1 MNRAPWSACWDTSMI
16 KVIAFIDRSAY
27 AKSVCEYAV
36 WIAGTVNGSVDLI
49 HVLGRRDESET
60 PVDLSGSIGLGA
72 RTALLEELAEL
83 DGQTARLKHKHARA
97 ILEDAKEIIQKAGI
111 SKVSTLLRNDGI
123 VETVQA
129 FEKDAGLIIIG
140 KRGQN
145 TESDES
151 HLGSNFERV
160 VRASHRPILVA
171 SRDFHPIK
179 RILIA
184 YDGGVSAMKAVT
196 YLAGN
201 PVFNNLECRLL
212 SVTEPSSRA
221 KKQLESAAVL
231 LRDAGYAVETTIQAG
246 QAEAVICEKIK
257 TDNIDLLLMGAYGH
271 SRIRNLIIGSTTTAM
286 IRSCKIPVLLFR

>member
-1 MNRAPWSACWDTSMI
+1 MI
-16 KVIAFIDRSAY
+16 KLIAFVDRSIY
-27 AKSVCEYAV
+27 AKSVCDHAA

-49 HVLGRRDESET
+49 HVLGRRNESEA

-83 DGQTARLKHKHARA
+83 DGQMARLKHKHARA

-111 SKVSTLLRNDGI
+111 NQVCTLLRNDGI

-129 FEKDAGLIIIG
+129 FEKDAGLIVIG

-171 SRDFHPIK
+171 SRDFNPIK
-179 RILIA
+179 RVLIA
-184 YDGGVSAMKAVT
+184 FDGGASAMKAIN
-196 YLAGN
+196 YFARN
-201 PVFNNLECRLL
+201 PVFNSLECHLL
-212 SVTEPSSRA
+212 SVTDPSDKA
-221 KKQLESAAVL
+221 KQQLDSAASL
-231 LRDAGYAVETTIQAG
+231 LRDAGYTVETTIQAG

-286 IRSCKIPVLLFR
+286 IRSCRIPLLLFR